1 MYTNMFET
9 LKRLDIVYLLT
20 CNNIY
25 RDEHYTILDL
35 MKNLKL
41 ASILQM
47 LSWDFSAFDIF
58 SWFV

>member
-9 LKRLDIVYLLT
+9 LKRLAIVYLLT
-20 CNNIY
+20 CNSIY
-25 RDEHYTILDL
+25 RDGHYTILDL

-41 ASILQM
+41 ARIFQM

-58 SWFV
+58 S